1 MGNPSPE
8 TGLRTEAVRLPHGGW
23 CPNNRLL
30 PLLIY
35 RSAFHGS
42 GETLARIIEKT
53 FASNGWPPAW
63 RYTIYDFPHYHSTSH
78 EVIGVFSGS
87 ARVRFG
93 DEVGI
98 DVELRE
104 GDAVFIPAGV
114 SHQRI
119 ASSADFCGVGAYP
132 SGFEPDMQRKED
144 SDPDASRERIEDLP
158 HPGLDP
164 VSGAPWETPRA

>member
-1 MGNPSPE
+1 MGNLSLKA
-8 TGLRTEAVRLPHGGW
+8 GVNREAIRLPHGGW

-35 RSAFHGS
+35 RSAFEGS
-42 GETLARIIEKT
+42 GEVLARTIEDT
-53 FASNGWPPAW
+53 FDSHGWPPAW

-87 ARVRFG
+87 AKVRFG
-93 DEVGI
+93 DEVGVDMELNTG
-98 DVELRE
+98 DV
-104 GDAVFIPAGV
+104 VFIPAGV
-114 SHQRI
+114 SHERLS
-119 ASSADFCGVGAYP
+119 SSADFRGVGAYP
-132 SGFEPDMQRKED
+132 AGFEPDIQRKGQ